1 MFSRF
6 RVRPDGNPPVVTASA
21 TDVRHARLEL
31 LVERLD
37 PFMAWLGVV
46 FALLVG
52 YEIAVELSPD
62 TAATVRAVGW
72 AIWAVFLAEFLLRL
86 WLAPSRLR
94 FVGENWFQVFT
105 LAVPTLRF
113 FKFLRLLRL
122 GRALPAARVASA
134 SYRSIGTARRVARSR
149 LGYVAGVSSVVVVA
163 IAELAYLFE
172 RDRDDGAFESF
183 GDALLW
189 AAATVFGQ
197 QADPVPASVGGR
209 LAMIGGFVLGIGVVA
224 TVAATLGAWFIDDRR
239 ERAEE
244 GSATA

>member
-1 MFSRF
+1 M
-6 RVRPDGNPPVVTASA
+6 THSA
-21 TDVRHARLEL
+21 TDVRDARLERL
-31 LVERLD
+31 AERLD

-52 YEIAVELSPD
+52 YEIAVELTPG

-86 WLAPSRLR
+86 WLAPARLR
-94 FVGENWFQVFT
+94 FVGEHWFQVLT

-113 FKFLRLLRL
+113 LRFLRLLRL

-149 LGYVAGVSSVVVVA
+149 LGYVAGISSVVVVA

-172 RDRDDGAFESF
+172 RDREDGAFESF

-209 LAMIGGFVLGIGVVA
+209 IAMIAGFVLGIGVVA

-239 ERAEE
+239 ERAGE
-244 GSATA
+244 GSAAV